1 MTVNRKMIY
10 LPFKKDK
17 KVDLGNYRL
26 ISLSS
31 VLGKTIEDILKKAVS
46 RHIKDK
52 NTIRNSQLVFI
63 PWQIMLGQSD
73 SLLW

>member
-1 MTVNRKMIY
+1 MTVNRKIIY

-31 VLGKTIEDILKKAVS
+31 VLGKTTEDILKKAAS

-52 NTIRNSQLVFI
+52 NVIRNSQLVFI
-63 PWQIMLGQSD
+63 LWEIMLGQSD